1 MSEEPRDPNIPPVV
15 RPRPTVPPPPMGPQP
30 MRPSAPN
37 TLASTCLI
45 VLAVVGG
52 LILLLFGLCMVTIVG
67 SR

>member
-1 MSEEPRDPNIPPVV
+1 
-15 RPRPTVPPPPMGPQP
+15 